1 MDYSIETVEKSHT
14 QPSTN
19 AAIKRSSKCSERI
32 FARRHSFPLVVFSS
46 YLYLIVTF
54 QNLIEQLLQ
63 NITFT

>member
-32 FARRHSFPLVVFSS
+32 FARRHSFPLVVFFVISLLDS
-46 YLYLIVTF
+46 YF
-54 QNLIEQLLQ
+54 SK
-63 NITFT
+63 FD